1 MGELSFNELINL
13 FEVQAIIRIILGALL
28 AGLIGYERQA
38 WKKPAGFRT
47 HILVGESAVLVT
59 LCGIYLSGKI
69 GGVDATRI
77 PAQLL
82 SGMGFIGAG
91 TILRDGFHV
100 KGLTTAASLLAVT
113 GIGLLV
119 GSGAYIIAI
128 IATIIVYTIL
138 SYTYFVNSK
147 LNKMGEVKL
156 EIMAKND
163 PKDIVKAI
171 QEIADREDLIIKKLK
186 VDENQLLL
194 EGKITED
201 IDISY
206 ISRKILEIENVKEVT
221 NLNA

>member
-1 MGELSFNELINL
+1 MINFSEFINL
-13 FEVQAIIRIILGALL
+13 FEVQAFIRIVLGAFLT
-28 AGLIGYERQA
+28 GLIGYERQA

-47 HILVGESAVLVT
+47 HILVGESAVLVM
-59 LCGIYLSGKI
+59 LCGIYLHNNI
-69 GGVDATRI
+69 AVVDPTRI

-119 GSGAYIIAI
+119 GSGAYVVSI
-128 IATIIVYTIL
+128 IATLIVYSIL
-138 SYTYFVNSK
+138 SYTYFINSN

-156 EIMAKND
+156 EVILNKD
-163 PKDIVKAI
+163 PKEAIKAI
-171 QEIADREDLIIKKLK
+171 QRIADREELVIKKIK
-186 VDENQLLL
+186 TEDDKLLI
-194 EGKITED
+194 EGKTTED
-201 IDISY
+201 VDISY
-206 ISRKILEIENVKEVT
+206 ISRKILEIENVSEVT

>member
-1 MGELSFNELINL
+1 MINFSEFINL
-13 FEVQAIIRIILGALL
+13 FEVQAFIRIVLGAFLT
-28 AGLIGYERQA
+28 GLIGYERQA

-47 HILVGESAVLVT
+47 HILVGESAVLVM
-59 LCGIYLSGKI
+59 LCGIYLHNNI
-69 GGVDATRI
+69 AIVDPTRI

-119 GSGAYIIAI
+119 GSGAYVVSI
-128 IATIIVYTIL
+128 IATLIVYSIL
-138 SYTYFVNSK
+138 SYTYFINSN

-156 EIMAKND
+156 EVILNKD
-163 PKDIVKAI
+163 PKEAIKAI
-171 QEIADREDLIIKKLK
+171 QRIADREELVIKKIK
-186 VDENQLLL
+186 TEDDKLLI
-194 EGKITED
+194 EGKTTED
-201 IDISY
+201 VDISY
-206 ISRKILEIENVKEVT
+206 ISRKILEIENVSEVT

>member
-1 MGELSFNELINL
+1 MINFSEFINL
-13 FEVQAIIRIILGALL
+13 FEVQAFIRIVLGAFLT
-28 AGLIGYERQA
+28 GLIGYERQA

-47 HILVGESAVLVT
+47 HILVGESAVLVM
-59 LCGIYLSGKI
+59 LCGIYVHNNI
-69 GGVDATRI
+69 AVVDPTRI

-119 GSGAYIIAI
+119 GSGAYVVSI
-128 IATIIVYTIL
+128 IATLIVYSIL
-138 SYTYFVNSK
+138 SYTYFINSN

-156 EIMAKND
+156 EVILNKD
-163 PKDIVKAI
+163 PKEAIKAI
-171 QEIADREDLIIKKLK
+171 QRIADREELVIKKIK
-186 VDENQLLL
+186 TEDNKLLI
-194 EGKITED
+194 EGKTTED
-201 IDISY
+201 VDISY
-206 ISRKILEIENVKEVT
+206 ISRKILEIENVSEVT

>member
-1 MGELSFNELINL
+1 MINFSEFINL
-13 FEVQAIIRIILGALL
+13 FEVQAFIRIVLGAFLT
-28 AGLIGYERQA
+28 GLIGYERQA

-47 HILVGESAVLVT
+47 HILVGESAVLVM
-59 LCGIYLSGKI
+59 LCGIYLHNNI
-69 GGVDATRI
+69 AVVDPTRI

-119 GSGAYIIAI
+119 GSGAYVVSI
-128 IATIIVYTIL
+128 IATLIVYSIL
-138 SYTYFVNSK
+138 SYTYFINSN

-156 EIMAKND
+156 EVILNKD
-163 PKDIVKAI
+163 PKEAIKAI
-171 QEIADREDLIIKKLK
+171 QRIADREELVIKKIK
-186 VDENQLLL
+186 TEDNKLLI
-194 EGKITED
+194 EGKTTED

-206 ISRKILEIENVKEVT
+206 ISRKILEIENVSEVT

>member
-1 MGELSFNELINL
+1 MINFSEFINL
-13 FEVQAIIRIILGALL
+13 FEVQAFIRIVLGAFLT
-28 AGLIGYERQA
+28 GLIGYERQA

-47 HILVGESAVLVT
+47 HILVGESAVLVM
-59 LCGIYLSGKI
+59 LCGIYLHNNI
-69 GGVDATRI
+69 AVVDPTRI

-119 GSGAYIIAI
+119 GSGAYVVSI
-128 IATIIVYTIL
+128 IATLIVYSIL
-138 SYTYFVNSK
+138 SYTYFINSN

-156 EIMAKND
+156 EVILNKD
-163 PKDIVKAI
+163 PKEAIKAI
-171 QEIADREDLIIKKLK
+171 QRIADREELVIKKIK
-186 VDENQLLL
+186 TEDNKLLI
-194 EGKITED
+194 EGKTTED
-201 IDISY
+201 VDISY
-206 ISRKILEIENVKEVT
+206 ISRKILEIENVSEVT

>member
-1 MGELSFNELINL
+1 MINFSEFINL
-13 FEVQAIIRIILGALL
+13 FEVQAFIRIVLGAFLT
-28 AGLIGYERQA
+28 GLIGYERQA

-47 HILVGESAVLVT
+47 HILVGESAVLVM
-59 LCGIYLSGKI
+59 LCGIYLHNNI
-69 GGVDATRI
+69 AIVDPTRI

-119 GSGAYIIAI
+119 GSGAYVVSI
-128 IATIIVYTIL
+128 IATLIVYSIL
-138 SYTYFVNSK
+138 SYTYFINSN

-156 EIMAKND
+156 EVILNKD
-163 PKDIVKAI
+163 PKEAIKAI
-171 QEIADREDLIIKKLK
+171 QRIADREELVIKKIK
-186 VDENQLLL
+186 TEDNKLLI
-194 EGKITED
+194 EGKTTED
-201 IDISY
+201 VDISY
-206 ISRKILEIENVKEVT
+206 ISRKILEIENVSEVT